1 MRGQTLVELALVF
14 PLFFVVLIAVIE
26 FVFLLNANL
35 SIGFASRDA
44 SLIAAEAGS
53 NPGADCAILQAVE
66 QDVGAPAGANNIT
79 SVTIYWADANGTI
92 KAPGASNVWTRTP
105 LTPTP
110 CKLPSGAQITI
121 PYSPPLF
128 FGYPVATRCNI
139 TAGCP
144 LSGGHPGLD
153 TIGVTVAFSYVWHTP
168 IAAFSSISG
177 TSGSGVSLSQ
187 SNAMRMEPIL

>member
-1 MRGQTLVELALVF
+1 MRGQALVEYALVF
-14 PLFFVVLIAVIE
+14 PMFFVLLLAIIE
-26 FVFLLNANL
+26 FVFLMNANL

-44 SLIAAEAGS
+44 SLIAAEAGN
-53 NPGADCAILQAVE
+53 NPGADCAIIQAIE
-66 QDVGAPAGANNIT
+66 QDVSAPAGANNIT
-79 SVTIYWADANGTI
+79 SVTVYWADTNGVI

-105 LTPTP
+105 GTPTL
-110 CKLPSGAQITI
+110 CKLPSGTQISI
-121 PYSPPLF
+121 PYSPPATY
-128 FGYPVATRCNI
+128 GYPVADRCNI
-139 TAGCP
+139 VAGCP

-153 TIGVTVAFSYVWHTP
+153 TIGVNVAYAYVWHTP